1 MATHSNPK
9 THRPPL
15 APGADYSGP
24 KRALILAGGGMRVAY
39 HAGVLRAFAEAGL
52 CFSHVDGTSGGIIN
66 AGMVLSGLSPVE
78 MCDRWSTLVVKESI
92 SPMPFS
98 EYLKADHMM
107 AMCDAD
113 GILQKMFPHLGIDID
128 RINSATGMT
137 GTFNVCN
144 FTRKVNEAIP
154 HEQVDLDLMIA
165 GMSLPIFMPPVRKAD
180 VWYTDSVWLK
190 DANLIDA
197 VQGGA
202 EELWVV
208 WIINNTAEYK
218 TGAFNQYVHMIEIS
232 ANGSLIDE
240 FNRIKELN
248 ELIRRGESPYGHTR
262 PIKLHLIRPKA
273 PLPLDPDLFL
283 NRITTSGL
291 VDLGYADAKDYLR
304 DVNADGLPLEPET
317 LMMTTE
323 TKPGVSFR
331 ETMTGG
337 FALDE
342 TDPRTGEA
350 KGDAAGTKLSIH
362 CEIDIKDA
370 YDFIADPQH
379 DSPIRGHIDFPPF
392 GMNIPASTGVFN
404 LFSPS
409 RNEKLKYM
417 VYELGF
423 EHGGKNYYLAGKKEV
438 RDDPGFDTWAD
449 ITTCFMRLHQSKD
462 QSGPVVGAGVIYIGR
477 EQLIGLIPTIRATN
491 TSSKA
496 ESLKVLADFGRFFM
510 GEIWDTYWKP

>member
-1 MATHSNPK
+1 MATHVNAA
-9 THRPPL
+9 HRPPL
-15 APGADYSGP
+15 SPAVDYTGP

-39 HAGVLRAFAEAGL
+39 HAGVLRALAEAGL
-52 CFSHVDGTSGGIIN
+52 SFSHVDGTSGGIIN
-66 AGMVLSGLSPVE
+66 TGMVLSGLSPVE
-78 MCDRWSTLVVKESI
+78 MCDRWRTLAIKEAI

-98 EYLKADHMM
+98 EYLKGADMM

-113 GILQKMFPHLGIDID
+113 GILEKMFPHLGIDID

-144 FTRKVNEAIP
+144 FTRKINEAIP

-165 GMSLPIFMPPVRKAD
+165 GMSLPVFMPPVRKGN

-190 DANLIDA
+190 DANLSEA
-197 VQGGA
+197 VQRGA
-202 EELWVV
+202 EELWVI
-208 WIINNTAEYK
+208 WIINNTGEYK
-218 TGAFNQYVHMIEIS
+218 TGFFNQYVHMIEIS

-240 FNRIKELN
+240 FERIN
-248 ELIRRGESPYGHTR
+248 EVNDRIRRGESPYGQTR

-273 PLPLDPDLFL
+273 PLPLDPDLFF
-283 NRITTSGL
+283 NRITTASL
-291 VDLGYADAKDYLR
+291 IDMGYADAKEYLR
-304 DVNADGLPLEPET
+304 EANSEGLPLEPET

-323 TKPGVSFR
+323 TKPGVCFR

-337 FALDE
+337 FALGE
-342 TDPRTGEA
+342 TDPRTGEK
-350 KGDAAGTKLSIH
+350 KGDAAGTKLAIH
-362 CEIDIKDA
+362 CEIDIPDA
-370 YDFIADPQH
+370 YDFMTDPQH
-379 DSPIRGHIDFPPF
+379 YAAIHGSVDFPPF
-392 GMNIPASTGVFN
+392 GMSIPASSGIFN

-409 RNEKLKYM
+409 RNPKLKYM

-423 EHGGKNYYLAGKKEV
+423 EHEGQQYYLAGKKEV
-438 RDDPGFDTWAD
+438 HDDPGFDTWTD
-449 ITTCFMRLHQSKD
+449 ITTCFMRLHKSTD

-477 EQLIGLIPTIRATN
+477 TQLIGLIPTIRATN

-510 GEIWDTYWKP
+510 GEVWDTYWKP